1 MKTLIIAI
9 VVLYAVNLLANAE
22 PSSINKAIET
32 YLKIGES
39 LVSSDAGKTFP
50 KINAEQN
57 EQNQVTQ
64 FITNFNIAIE
74 NINKATSVDNRRVI
88 FAGLSTTLIRFLRE
102 NKLNDATLYL
112 HYCPMKKVHW
122 MSKSYDVKN
131 PFYGRLMMNC
141 GSTVETFK
149 GEGK

>member
-39 LVSSDAGKTFP
+39 LISSDAGKTFP

-64 FITNFNIAIE
+64 FIANFNIAID
-74 NINKATSVDNRRVI
+74 NINKATSVDNRRII

-102 NKLNDATLYL
+102 NKLNDATLFL

-149 GEGK
+149 GAGK